1 MVETNKVGYVSYF
14 SQKKALIC
22 KFTSGSTQN
31 RKNDS
36 KYDNFNFRW
45 LDVLQT
51 LLSTKTNE
59 KIF

>member
-36 KYDNFNFRW
+36 KYDNFNFR
-45 LDVLQT
+45 
-51 LLSTKTNE
+51 
-59 KIF
+59 